1 MEAPTLCRLW
11 LLILWKRLVYMW
23 YLLWVCHFF
32 FVEKRCWVVV
42 LNAQF
47 SFSCK
52 LCVSGRLGC
61 HPTFVNLGGL
71 ILFCPFKKFHKNYA
85 WVRKSIC
92 SRIVLTQFAFVV
104 YVCILL
110 LVAFLVCL
118 QNNEGN
124 NVPRRSNGYSNLRR
138 DICKTYGDHNFTS
151 K

>member
-1 MEAPTLCRLW
+1 MSVVAFDFVKKVSIHVIPSLSLSF
-11 LLILWKRLVYMW
+11 
-23 YLLWVCHFF
+23 FF

-85 WVRKSIC
+85 
-92 SRIVLTQFAFVV
+92 
-104 YVCILL
+104 
-110 LVAFLVCL
+110 
-118 QNNEGN
+118 
-124 NVPRRSNGYSNLRR
+124 
-138 DICKTYGDHNFTS
+138 
-151 K
+151 